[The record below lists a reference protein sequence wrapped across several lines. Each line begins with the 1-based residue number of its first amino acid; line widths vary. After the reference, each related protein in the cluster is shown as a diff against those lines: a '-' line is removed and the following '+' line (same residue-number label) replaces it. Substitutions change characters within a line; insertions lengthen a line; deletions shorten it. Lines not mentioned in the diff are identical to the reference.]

1 MRTAISRPR
10 ANANPC
16 PMVFTAK
23 DALLITPSGVRLGLP
38 A

>member
-1 MRTAISRPR
+1 MQDYNTHADEI

-23 DALLITPSGVRLGLP
+23 DALLITPTV